1 MSNIN
6 ELNLT
11 PIDPG
16 SLPEGQR
23 IVRIGKYMFP
33 VGSRVHLSFI
43 TAAADDIRSGKV
55 GADTS
60 GNPVY
65 GTLVPGSGGG
75 DVSSDEVKKFAIIF

>member
-33 VGSRVHLSFI
+33 VGTTGGGSIDLSFI
-43 TAAADDIRSGKV
+43 TAEAEDILEGKV

-65 GTLVPGSGGG
+65 GTLVPGA
-75 DVSSDEVKKFAIIF
+75 SSDEVKKFAIIF